1 MGTVRQTVCYFNGIF
16 LPASEIMI
24 DPRDLGFLR
33 GYVVFDVMPV
43 ENGKPFLWERHYE
56 RLCRSA
62 AALNL
67 RVPVSQ
73 VEFGDILKRLI
84 TDNAPLKL
92 LLRTVLSGGPSE
104 NGFTPEKGKETF
116 LVLAEAVHPYPADI
130 YERGVKAMTLEYER
144 PIPQVKLANHA
155 IAIRDLPRRQ
165 EAGAFE
171 AIYINGGQVSEA
183 TQSNLF
189 IVKDGR
195 LITTWDNVLW
205 GVTQVLTLELAE
217 KLGIATEKR
226 AISLR
231 ELLSADEVFI
241 TGSSKR
247 IVPVVR
253 IDDTVIGTSV
263 PGPVTRRLLAAFDD
277 FVRMY

>member
-1 MGTVRQTVCYFNGIF
+1 MGTVRQMVCYFNGVF
-16 LPASEIMI
+16 LPADEIAI

-56 RLCRSA
+56 RLCQSA

-67 RVPVSQ
+67 RVPTSKE
-73 VEFGDILKRLI
+73 EFKNILDRLI
-84 TDNAPLKL
+84 MENMHSALS
-92 LLRTVLSGGPSE
+92 LRTVLSGGPSE
-104 NGFTPEKGKETF
+104 SGFVPEEGRETL
-116 LVLAEAVHPYPADI
+116 LVLAEAAHPYPVEI
-130 YERGVKAMTLEYER
+130 YEQGVKVMMLEYER

-155 IAIRDLPRRQ
+155 IAIRDLPRRR

-171 AIYINGGQVSEA
+171 TVYMNNGQVSEA
-183 TQSNLF
+183 AQSNLF
-189 IVKDGR
+189 IVKDGI

-205 GVTQVLTLELAE
+205 GVTQMLTLELADG
-217 KLGIATEKR
+217 LGIAAEKR
-226 AISLR
+226 AISLQ
-231 ELLSADEVFI
+231 ELLSADEVFV

-253 IDDTVIGTSV
+253 IDDTVIGTGRV
-263 PGPVTRRLLAAFDD
+263 GDVTKELMHLFDD
-277 FVRMY
+277 FVKKY